1 MHNICSVPTARTAV
15 HTWFF
20 FVDRTTHREP
30 QMECYGGDAYWV
42 ATEEVCA
49 SIFALQ
55 LHAFFLNMF
64 QRGEQTVEQ

>member
-1 MHNICSVPTARTAV
+1 
-15 HTWFF
+15 
-20 FVDRTTHREP
+20 
-30 QMECYGGDAYWV
+30 MECYGGDAYWV

-64 QRGEQTVEQ
+64 QRAEQTVEQ